1 MRLYLQ
7 GSSFVNSYTLHE
19 ALLHSCG
26 DSIRG
31 GGVYAFV
38 TSGGVKLLLE
48 DDVFLNFFERSDFQ
62 LIIGTDAITNENA
75 LQRLGQLGDEY
86 PKLDIKAFFHN
97 VNNTTFHLKYCWF
110 KKETGG
116 VVVLGSGNLTEM
128 GLRKNWEAFT
138 VSEVS
143 EDKIHEIESQW
154 NDWVNH
160 NEGHL
165 KPISDPD
172 VIQKAKNNKQILRKI
187 KHDILPTIDSI
198 ETLPETNSLSGDN
211 VDDEDL
217 EAWQYVETDK
227 VLIAEIPRSG
237 NRWKQANFDQNNF
250 IDFFGAT
257 PGDNTLRI
265 LLKNVKHDGSL
276 SNLEIRPSI
285 SVKSMNYRFELD
297 AAASLNYPENGR
309 PIGVFVRISNRMF
322 LYVLSMPDNSEYDEL
337 LTYLNNLDTSGDE
350 IRRCRTNISELK
362 TNCPNLPLWIG
373 RGT

>member
-1 MRLYLQ
+1 MELYLQ
-7 GSSFVNSYTLHE
+7 DSSFINSYTLHE
-19 ALLHSCG
+19 ALLRSCG

-31 GGVYAFV
+31 GGSYAFV

-48 DDVFLNFFERSDFQ
+48 DDVFLDFFENSDFQ
-62 LIIGTDAITNENA
+62 LIVGTDAITNENA
-75 LQRLGQLGDEY
+75 LQRLGQLGDKY
-86 PKLDIKAFFHN
+86 SKLNIKAFFHN
-97 VNNTTFHLKYCWF
+97 VNYTTFHPKYCWF
-110 KKETGG
+110 KKESGG

-143 EDKIHEIESQW
+143 EEQILEIESQW

-165 KPISDPD
+165 KNISDSE
-172 VIQKAKNNKQILRKI
+172 VIQKAKNNKQISRKI
-187 KHDILPTIDSI
+187 KHDIIPTIDSI
-198 ETLPETNSLSGDN
+198 ETLPETNLLSGDN
-211 VDDEDL
+211 GDDEDL
-217 EAWQYVETDK
+217 EAWQYEETNK

-237 NRWKQANFDQNNF
+237 DRWKQANFDQNNF

-265 LLKNVKHDGSL
+265 LLKNVKHDGCL
-276 SNLEIRPSI
+276 SDLEIRPSI

-297 AAASLNYPENGR
+297 AAAGLDYPKKGR

-337 LTYLNNLDTSGDE
+337 LSYLNNLDTSGDT
-350 IRRCRTNISELK
+350 IRRCRTNVSELK
-362 TNCPNLPLWIG
+362 TNCPNLPLWIE